1 VRSAGY
7 CDEHRKEA
15 HREYNARRTERA
27 DDVDLLYRT
36 AAWRRLRRQVLQA
49 EPLCRICKRDEG
61 RAVPAVVV
69 DHIVPVKQG
78 GSFWE
83 IGNLQPLCN
92 RCHEA
97 KSHAEGSRFFPVRRG
112 ARVKTAQ
119 DYVREAA
126 AAATSPG
133 ESRPAWLPRPTVPV
147 HVVCGP
153 PGCGKSTLVGG
164 RASAG
169 DLVLDL
175 DVMASALSGLPLY
188 HADLDVMKRALH
200 MRNHLLGLL
209 GRPRPPWPEA
219 WLIVTAGKP
228 QTRTFWRGLYGD
240 LLEMPFERDVCIAR
254 VRADNRRP
262 SDSLEAVE
270 RAILDWH

>member
-36 AAWRRLRRQVLQA
+36 SAWRRLRRQVLQA

-78 GSFWE
+78 GSFWS

-97 KSHAEGSRFFPVRRG
+97 KSHAEGSRFWKPAPRG
-112 ARVKTAQ
+112 PRLSLVASVP
-119 DYVREAA
+119 DVEAA
-126 AAATSPG
+126 AASP
-133 ESRPAWLPRPTVPV
+133 PD
-147 HVVCGP
+147 
-153 PGCGKSTLVGG
+153 TLDPELGVELDPLLDARG
-164 RASAG
+164 AG
-169 DLVLDL
+169 
-175 DVMASALSGLPLY
+175 
-188 HADLDVMKRALH
+188 
-200 MRNHLLGLL
+200 
-209 GRPRPPWPEA
+209 
-219 WLIVTAGKP
+219 
-228 QTRTFWRGLYGD
+228 
-240 LLEMPFERDVCIAR
+240 
-254 VRADNRRP
+254 
-262 SDSLEAVE
+262 
-270 RAILDWH
+270 